1 LKREF
6 ELIASEGKPHPCCVP
21 SVQRASLLR
30 LAPGAL
36 ERTSEGST
44 EGMIRLDGGSFL
56 MGTNSTEGFA
66 ADGEGPVREVAVDP
80 FYVDAAPVTNAQFEE
95 FTRATGYRTE
105 AERFG
110 WSFVFRGHLPE
121 NSLIEDTVLTANW
134 WSKVAGAMWDRP
146 EGPDTNVEARGD
158 YPVTQI
164 SWNDAAEFARWAGK
178 RLPTEAEWEF
188 AARGGLEQKTFP
200 WGDELVPDGRHMC
213 NVWQG
218 EFPVHDSAEDGYA
231 GTSPVRAFPA
241 NGYGLFSASGNTWEW
256 CADWFHASFHLVGER
271 GNPAGPAFG
280 QSRVMK
286 GGSYLCHDSYCN
298 RYRLAARTK
307 NTPDSSATNVGFR
320 CVRDVAQ

>member
-1 LKREF
+1 
-6 ELIASEGKPHPCCVP
+6 
-21 SVQRASLLR
+21 
-30 LAPGAL
+30 LAPRPL
-36 ERTSEGST
+36 ERTATGST

-80 FYVDAAPVTNAQFEE
+80 FYVDAAPVTNAQFLE
-95 FTRATGYRTE
+95 FTRATGYRTD

-110 WSFVFRGHLPE
+110 WSFVFRGHLTE
-121 NSLIEDTVLTANW
+121 NWSIEDTVLTANW
-134 WSKVAGAMWDRP
+134 WSKVPGAMWDRP
-146 EGPDTNVEARGD
+146 EGPDTNVEARED
-158 YPVTQI
+158 YPVTHI

-188 AARGGLEQKTFP
+188 AARGGLEQKKFP

-218 EFPVHDSAEDGYA
+218 EFPIHDSAEDGYA

-256 CADWFHASFHLVGER
+256 CTDWFHASFHLASAR
-271 GNPAGPAFG
+271 RNPAGPSVG

-320 CVRDVAQ
+320 CVRDLSGEP

>member
-1 LKREF
+1 MKREF
-6 ELIASEGKPHPCCVP
+6 ELIAAEGKPHPCCVP
-21 SVQRASLLR
+21 SAQRASLLR
-30 LAPGAL
+30 LAPRPL
-36 ERTSEGST
+36 ERTAKGST
-44 EGMIRLDGGSFL
+44 EGMIRLEGGSFL

-66 ADGEGPVREVAVDP
+66 ADGEGPVREIAVDP
-80 FYVDAAPVTNAQFEE
+80 FYVDEAPVTNAQFRE
-95 FTRATGYRTE
+95 FTRSTGYRTD

-110 WSFVFRGHLPE
+110 WSFVFRGHLLE
-121 NSLIEDTVLTANW
+121 NALIEDTVLTANW
-134 WSKVAGAMWDRP
+134 WLKVTGAMWDRP
-146 EGPDTNVEARGD
+146 EGPDANVDSRED
-158 YPVTQI
+158 YPVTHI

-188 AARGGLEQKTFP
+188 AARGGLEQKRFP
-200 WGDELVPDGRHMC
+200 WGDELVPDGLHMC

-256 CADWFHASFHLVGER
+256 CADWFHPSFHLVGAR
-271 GNPAGPAFG
+271 RNPAGPSDG

-320 CVRDVAQ
+320 CVRDVSA